1 MGPWVI
7 PALKIVGKAAVT
19 VVCWAGPAA
28 MNIIA
33 TKISLDMQKKAMNEM
48 RQDSDNNQED
58 WISVGMQKKDVNEI
72 KQESEETKEDC

>member
-7 PALKIVGKAAVT
+7 PALKIVGKAAIT

-33 TKISLDMQKKAMNEM
+33 TKISLDMQKKAV
-48 RQDSDNNQED
+48 QE
-58 WISVGMQKKDVNEI
+58 IR
-72 KQESEETKEDC
+72 QESEETKEDC